1 MHANTAHAAPAL
13 TETTAPDPATPAAV
27 GNGKINS
34 NHAQPIDGQ
43 TASCSPPAN
52 QDSDVT
58 SVASTGESN
67 GYSDYVELTKNSP
80 TSQANTP
87 DLAGNIR
94 ILEEMYEVADSEL
107 VELTQPM
114 VLFSQIDKFK
124 PPELVDSKTVPPEN
138 HQDNGNTPR
147 IFTQP
152 STPHSPLEYASVA
165 PAVPPPHPRVEA
177 SDAALQVLEI

>member
-1 MHANTAHAAPAL
+1 
-13 TETTAPDPATPAAV
+13 
-27 GNGKINS
+27 
-34 NHAQPIDGQ
+34 
-43 TASCSPPAN
+43 
-52 QDSDVT
+52 
-58 SVASTGESN
+58 
-67 GYSDYVELTKNSP
+67 
-80 TSQANTP
+80 
-87 DLAGNIR
+87 
-94 ILEEMYEVADSEL
+94 MYEVADSEL

-165 PAVPPPHPRVEA
+165 PAVPPPHPHVEA